1 MSISVNGVE
10 ITDADVQQELPHH
23 AEAPNPAKAAAEALV
38 LRQALLQAARQA
50 GWFATHA
57 NEEDALIERLL
68 AQQVKAPTPT
78 EEECRRYYSNHPER
92 FRSGDLAEA
101 SHILFQVTDKVPLA
115 ALRQKA
121 EQILRRVLDAPAAFE
136 QCARDF
142 SNCPSGDL
150 GGNLGQ
156 LTLGQ
161 TVPEFERAVFALQV
175 GETASRLVET
185 RFGLHIV
192 RVQRKVEGAQLP
204 FELVKES
211 IARFLTDYAKTRA
224 TRQYL
229 EILISQMDIRGIE
242 MATSRTSSSK
252 DTFSA

>member
-1 MSISVNGVE
+1 MSISVNGIE
-10 ITDADVQQELPHH
+10 ITDSDVQQELPHH
-23 AEAPNPAKAAAEALV
+23 AEDPYPIKAATEALV
-38 LRQALLQAARQA
+38 LRQVLLQAIHQA
-50 GWFATHA
+50 GLNAANA

-78 EEECRRYYSNHPER
+78 EEECHRYYSNHPER
-92 FRSGDLAEA
+92 FRSGDLVEA

-121 EQILRRVLDAPAAFE
+121 SAILRRVLDDPAAFE

-142 SNCPSGDL
+142 SNCSSGDL

-156 LTLGQ
+156 LARGQ
-161 TVPEFERAVFALQV
+161 AVPEFERALFALQA
-175 GETASRLVET
+175 GETAARLVET

-192 RVQRKVEGAQLP
+192 RVRHKVEGVQLP

-211 IARFLTDYAKTRA
+211 IARFLTDYAKNKA

-229 EILISQMDIRGIE
+229 EILIGQMDIRGVE
-242 MATSRTSSSK
+242 LRYAATPLVQ
-252 DTFSA
+252 